1 MVFSLNLATIKIGK
15 DKTESKGYSA
25 SSLHE
30 KKKKS
35 LCLST
40 LFKLPNT
47 GRIGTALHPLPSHRL
62 TKHAEREG
70 LSNFFYLFID
80 RESVHAHTKHT
91 FKKKKKSKTSTGL
104 YK

>member
-15 DKTESKGYSA
+15 DKTESKGYST
-25 SSLHE
+25 SSLHL
-30 KKKKS
+30 KKKS

-70 LSNFFYLFID
+70 LSNFFHLFTD
-80 RESVHAHTKHT
+80 RESVHTHTKH
-91 FKKKKKSKTSTGL
+91 KKK
-104 YK
+104 